1 MINLFKPKKNG
12 DDLEL
17 KIDKDNLPEHIAI
30 IMDGNGRWAK
40 KRNLPRTMGHKA
52 GVETIRRV
60 IKEADRIGIKYITLY
75 AFSTE
80 NWRRPQE
87 EVTALMKLLVQ
98 YLKSEVKELHKNEVV
113 LRVLGDITALADE
126 CRKEIEESIE
136 LTKNNTGLVLNF
148 AFNYGGRDEIIRAV
162 KNVVDDVQE
171 GKINKE
177 NITQELFAN
186 YLYTKDSPDPDLI
199 IRPSGEQ
206 RLSNFLLWQCAY
218 SEFWYSNINWPD
230 FSEKD
235 LQQAIYDYQNR
246 DRRFGG
252 V

>member
-1 MINLFKPKKNG
+1 MLRYFKSNKKEEKIEF
-12 DDLEL
+12 EL
-17 KIDKDNLPEHIAI
+17 DANNIPQHIAI

-40 KRNLPRTMGHKA
+40 AKNLPRTMGHKA

-60 IKEADRIGIKYITLY
+60 IKEADRIGVKYITLY

-80 NWRRPQE
+80 NWKRPKE
-87 EVTALMKLLVQ
+87 EVNALMKLLVQ
-98 YLKSEVKELHKNEVV
+98 YLKSEVSELHKNRVV
-113 LRVLGDITALADE
+113 LRVLGDITALSDE

-148 AFNYGGRDEIIRAV
+148 AFNYGGRDEIIKAV
-162 KNVVDDVQE
+162 KNIVDDVQE

-177 NITQELFAN
+177 NITQDLISN

-246 DRRFGG
+246 NRRFGG